1 MKTPRAEK
9 TVTIAA
15 RDRDAALR
23 LLAELHIQMQYTINS
38 NTPPS
43 TEDEDKDLAHAKKIQ
58 AEALDLAKRLRRA
71 R

>member
-1 MKTPRAEK
+1 MAD
-9 TVTIAA
+9 TITITK
-15 RDRDAALR
+15 RDRADALR
-23 LLAELHIQMQYTINS
+23 LLAQLHIQVGYVIAS

-43 TEDEDKDLAHAKKIQ
+43 TEDEDRDLADAKKIQ